1 MDQFLVTR
9 VIYKNRVILI
19 TIKNS
24 YRYRNDSYFF
34 IVSTFSLVKTAFLPT
49 ILNLKN
55 VKNFKKVK

>member
-55 VKNFKKVK
+55 VKKFKKVK